1 MGRHDFFSRYA
12 PRASRLRFAV
22 SRVAVLVLVLVVL
35 AWIGLSILL
44 APPPTTTQLE
54 TVPLVSDPSPP
65 PASATPSTAAAGALP
80 SGTAAPGNSEGAVTV
95 HVVGAVKKPGVYT
108 LPAGA
113 RIVDAL
119 EAAGGMRRT
128 ARPELLNLAAR
139 LADGQQIVLPGSADA
154 QAAPPSAAGSSAPVH
169 GTDGGAAGGKISLN
183 SADAQQLQELP
194 GIGPA
199 LAQRIID
206 FREAHGPFASVE
218 ELDAVSGIGP
228 AVLGNLRELVQP

>member
-44 APPPTTTQLE
+44 APPPTTTQLQ

-65 PASATPSTAAAGALP
+65 GPSAASSAD
-80 SGTAAPGNSEGAVTV
+80 PGSSAGAVTV
-95 HVVGAVKKPGVYT
+95 HVVGAVKRPGVYT
-108 LPAGA
+108 LPAGS
-113 RIVDAL
+113 RIADAL
-119 EAAGGMRRT
+119 EAAGGLRRS

-139 LADGQQIVLPGSADA
+139 LADGQQIVLPGASDA
-154 QAAPPSAAGSSAPVH
+154 PAAAVPS
-169 GTDGGAAGGKISLN
+169 GGASSGTPGGAQHGGKISLN

-206 FREAHGPFASVE
+206 FREANGPFASVE

>member
-44 APPPTTTQLE
+44 APPPTTTQLQ

-65 PASATPSTAAAGALP
+65 
-80 SGTAAPGNSEGAVTV
+80 GTAAPGPSAAPSADPGSSAGAVTV
-95 HVVGAVKKPGVYT
+95 HVVGAVKRPGVYT
-108 LPAGA
+108 LPAGS
-113 RIVDAL
+113 RIADAL
-119 EAAGGMRRT
+119 EAAGGLRRS

-139 LADGQQIVLPGSADA
+139 LADGQQIVLPGASDA
-154 QAAPPSAAGSSAPVH
+154 PAAAVPSAAGPSSGASS
-169 GTDGGAAGGKISLN
+169 GTPGGAPHGGKISLN

-206 FREAHGPFASVE
+206 FREANGPFASVE

>member
-65 PASATPSTAAAGALP
+65 PGAMP

-119 EAAGGMRRT
+119 EAAGGLRRG

-139 LADGQQIVLPGSADA
+139 LADGQQIVLPGGADA
-154 QAAPPSAAGSSAPVH
+154 QAASDPASGSSARPMVR
-169 GTDGGAAGGKISLN
+169 TAAR
-183 SADAQQLQELP
+183 
-194 GIGPA
+194 PA
-199 LAQRIID
+199 GRS
-206 FREAHGPFASVE
+206 R
-218 ELDAVSGIGP
+218 
-228 AVLGNLRELVQP
+228 